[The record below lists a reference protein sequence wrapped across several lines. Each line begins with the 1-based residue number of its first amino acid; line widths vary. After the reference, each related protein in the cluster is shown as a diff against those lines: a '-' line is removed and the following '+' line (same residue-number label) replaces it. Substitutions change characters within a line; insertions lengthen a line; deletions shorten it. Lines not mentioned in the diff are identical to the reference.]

1 MSRRTIENRNIR
13 KLARVG
19 SSSLG
24 VTLPIEIVRALK
36 WKKFQKVVIKKS
48 GKKII
53 IEDWKK

>member
-1 MSRRTIENRNIR
+1 MSARKTEDRNIR
-13 KLARVG
+13 KIARIG

-24 VTLPIEIVRALK
+24 ITLPIEILRELK
-36 WKKFQKVVIKKS
+36 WKKFQKVIVKKS